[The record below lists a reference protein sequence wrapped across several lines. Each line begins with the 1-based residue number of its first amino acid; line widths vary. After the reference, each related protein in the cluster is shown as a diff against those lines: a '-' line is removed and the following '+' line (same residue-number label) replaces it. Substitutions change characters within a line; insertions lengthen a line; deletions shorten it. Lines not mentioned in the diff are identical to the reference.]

1 MIVED
6 IEYSDKYNLVK
17 ITISNEFFYIS
28 YDFFNDLALSVGA
41 VIDFDLYKDI
51 LRENDFNRCKNE
63 ALKQLS
69 HGSKT
74 SFDLKKKLKEKK
86 FNNDSISR
94 VIDFLTEYN
103 LIDDKAYVKS
113 YINDKSRINNWSKGK
128 IRYKLKAKFIDDSL
142 IDTYLDE
149 ISYDEEYEKAY
160 DAGLNK
166 KESVNDKN
174 KVYRFLASRG
184 FSYDIISDVLGDLF
198 K

>member
-1 MIVED
+1 M
-6 IEYSDKYNLVK
+6 
-17 ITISNEFFYIS
+17 
-28 YDFFNDLALSVGA
+28 
-41 VIDFDLYKDI
+41 
-51 LRENDFNRCKNE
+51 
-63 ALKQLS
+63 
-69 HGSKT
+69 
-74 SFDLKKKLKEKK
+74 KEKK

-128 IRYKLKAKFIDDSL
+128 IRYKLKSKFIDDSL

>member
-28 YDFFNDLALSVGA
+28 YDFFNDLALSLGA
-41 VIDFDLYKDI
+41 VIDFDLYKEI

-69 HGSKT
+69 YGAKT
-74 SFDLKKKLKEKK
+74 SFDLKKKLREKK
-86 FNNDSISR
+86 FNQDAISR

-103 LIDDKAYVKS
+103 LIDE
-113 YINDKSRINNWSKGK
+113 SRINNWSKGK

-149 ISYDEEYEKAY
+149 ISYDEEYKKAY

>member
-1 MIVED
+1 MIVEN

-28 YDFFNDLALSVGA
+28 YDFFNDLALSLGA
-41 VIDFDLYKDI
+41 VIDFDLYKEI

-69 HGSKT
+69 YGAKT

-86 FNNDSISR
+86 FNQDSISR
-94 VIDFLTEYN
+94 VIDFLTEYD

-128 IRYKLKAKFIDDSL
+128 IRYKLKAKHIDDSL

-166 KESVNDKN
+166 KKSVNDKN

>member
-1 MIVED
+1 M
-6 IEYSDKYNLVK
+6 
-17 ITISNEFFYIS
+17 
-28 YDFFNDLALSVGA
+28 
-41 VIDFDLYKDI
+41 
-51 LRENDFNRCKNE
+51 
-63 ALKQLS
+63 
-69 HGSKT
+69 
-74 SFDLKKKLKEKK
+74 
-86 FNNDSISR
+86 
-94 VIDFLTEYN
+94 
-103 LIDDKAYVKS
+103 KS

-149 ISYDEEYEKAY
+149 ISDDEEYKKAY

>member
-1 MIVED
+1 MIVEN

-28 YDFFNDLALSVGA
+28 YDFFNDLSLSVGA

-63 ALKQLS
+63 ALKQS
-69 HGSKT
+69 SYGAKI

-94 VIDFLTEYN
+94 VIDFLTEYS

>member
-1 MIVED
+1 MIVEN
-6 IEYSDKYNLVK
+6 IEYSDKYNLIK

-41 VIDFDLYKDI
+41 VIDFDLYKEI

-63 ALKQLS
+63 SLKQLS
-69 HGSKT
+69 YGAKT

-149 ISYDEEYEKAY
+149 ISYDEEYKKAY